1 MKQSKITK
9 KYKWARLLIV
19 LNWIMCFGTA
29 AILICLCAA
38 GVEASSSGISMKEK
52 LGTVIY
58 GFGMSLIPIVVL
70 AILVKDKVRPT
81 VWMLDIILANYL
93 YDSLGMYIVLGVWVI
108 AEYIVLPLS
117 KRFASLYLINREMDK
132 RL

>member
-1 MKQSKITK
+1 
-9 KYKWARLLIV
+9 
-19 LNWIMCFGTA
+19 
-29 AILICLCAA
+29 
-38 GVEASSSGISMKEK
+38 MKEK

-58 GFGMSLIPIVVL
+58 GFGMSLIPMIVI
-70 AILVKDKVRPT
+70 ARLVADKVRPT

-108 AEYIVLPLS
+108 AEYIVLPIS
-117 KRFASLYLINREMDK
+117 KRFANLYLINREMDK